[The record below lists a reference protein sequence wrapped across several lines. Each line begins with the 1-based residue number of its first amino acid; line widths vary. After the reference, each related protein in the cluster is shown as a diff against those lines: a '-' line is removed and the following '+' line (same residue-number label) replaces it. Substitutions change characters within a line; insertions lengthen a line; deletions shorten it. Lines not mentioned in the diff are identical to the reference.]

1 MSNEDIDYLIEILK
15 TLYNLT
21 VDLPN
26 LTHSYAIQEEEEE
39 AHLMRLVSI
48 LRELLLC
55 YGPNDDK
62 QMELRKLVDICLCFF
77 NHFYSIDWFVF
88 SHIINLL
95 TNMPKTCF
103 EELLSPAVLE
113 DENGNDEHNGKNM
126 EAINIILRF
135 LDHRATTAEVR
146 Q

>member
-1 MSNEDIDYLIEILK
+1 
-15 TLYNLT
+15 
-21 VDLPN
+21 
-26 LTHSYAIQEEEEE
+26 
-39 AHLMRLVSI
+39 MRLVSI

-55 YGPNDDK
+55 YGPNDEK
-62 QMELRKLVDICLCFF
+62 QIELRKYENIQSKVDFA
-77 NHFYSIDWFVF
+77 SILIFF

-135 LDHRATTAEVR
+135 LDHRITKAEVR
-146 Q
+146 RKKQQVEMKNFFNSNF

>member
-1 MSNEDIDYLIEILK
+1 MKNKWNYESKKNIHLFLFDFVLI
-15 TLYNLT
+15 
-21 VDLPN
+21 
-26 LTHSYAIQEEEEE
+26 
-39 AHLMRLVSI
+39 
-48 LRELLLC
+48 
-55 YGPNDDK
+55 
-62 QMELRKLVDICLCFF
+62 
-77 NHFYSIDWFVF
+77 F

-135 LDHRATTAEVR
+135 LDHRITKSEVKKNFEFF
-146 Q
+146 

>member
-1 MSNEDIDYLIEILK
+1 MKNKWNYESEFAL
-15 TLYNLT
+15 
-21 VDLPN
+21 
-26 LTHSYAIQEEEEE
+26 
-39 AHLMRLVSI
+39 LVLFRFSRVNS
-48 LRELLLC
+48 LFL
-55 YGPNDDK
+55 
-62 QMELRKLVDICLCFF
+62 
-77 NHFYSIDWFVF
+77 

-135 LDHRATTAEVR
+135 LDHRITKAEVR
-146 Q
+146 TRG

>member
-1 MSNEDIDYLIEILK
+1 MMKNKSNYASTKISNRRLISL
-15 TLYNLT
+15 LY
-21 VDLPN
+21 
-26 LTHSYAIQEEEEE
+26 QF
-39 AHLMRLVSI
+39 
-48 LRELLLC
+48 C
-55 YGPNDDK
+55 
-62 QMELRKLVDICLCFF
+62 
-77 NHFYSIDWFVF
+77 F

-135 LDHRATTAEVR
+135 LDHRITKAEVR
-146 Q
+146 RRKQQVEMKNFFNSNF